1 MRKAKVVL
9 CKEDSL
15 VDDAGKNRISEL
27 VEAHPDIKVIYELR
41 LRLQAVWS
49 KRSGSADELLNALK
63 QWCLDAEAT
72 GLSVLRD
79 FVEELKSYSIPKLAQ
94 A

>member
-1 MRKAKVVL
+1 
-9 CKEDSL
+9 
-15 VDDAGKNRISEL
+15 DAGKNHISEL

-49 KRSGSADELLNALK
+49 NRSGSADELLNALK
-63 QWCLDAEAT
+63 QWCQDAEAT
-72 GLSVLRD
+72 GLGVLRD
-79 FVEELKSYSIPKLAQ
+79 FVEELKSYSIPTLAQ